1 MKFDNEKVNDPYY
14 IGYNIML
21 LSLRDDKI
29 ASSIS
34 KAFDLAKYYMSAND
48 IILYKLDEDK
58 YSCVSDQPLENHRF
72 EFLTS
77 VLNKASKFLDKKEY
91 LQLNISSSELDS
103 LTLLPINFKE
113 FKYVI
118 AITNNK
124 LKEDENKEFMGVL
137 KESFTVV
144 LEKLELY
151 RKMKKNSKEDGL
163 TGLDNRNSYNEKI
176 AEINNNNDKYVFA
189 IFDLFRL
196 KYVNDN
202 FSHSAGDDYII
213 KTAEILK
220 KYFSNDFSL
229 VSSKDIAKK
238 NNICPWIFRIG
249 GDEFVVISNS
259 ENLSEM
265 KIKAELAVEE
275 VMMIDLNAGQD
286 LPLGLNYGIS
296 ERKDN
301 ERVESLYLRADQA
314 LSKHKKIMYEIRE
327 INRRK

>member
-21 LSLRDDKI
+21 LSLKDDKI

-144 LEKLELY
+144 L
-151 RKMKKNSKEDGL
+151 
-163 TGLDNRNSYNEKI
+163 DNRNSYNEKI

-229 VSSKDIAKK
+229 VNSGGISKKD
-238 NNICPWIFRIG
+238 NIGSWIFRIG

-265 KIKAELAVEE
+265 KIKAEFAAEE
-275 VMMIDLNAGQD
+275 VMMIDLM
-286 LPLGLNYGIS
+286 LG
-296 ERKDN
+296 
-301 ERVESLYLRADQA
+301 
-314 LSKHKKIMYEIRE
+314 KIYR
-327 INRRK
+327 